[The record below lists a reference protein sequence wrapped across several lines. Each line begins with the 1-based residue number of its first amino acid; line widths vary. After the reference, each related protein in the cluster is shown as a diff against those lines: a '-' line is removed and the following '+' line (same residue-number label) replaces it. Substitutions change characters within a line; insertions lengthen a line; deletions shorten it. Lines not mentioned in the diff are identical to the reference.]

1 MNLADYIAL
10 ALIVVILGGA
20 LLYIFRAKK
29 KGTQCI
35 GCPSSGTCSAKGCC
49 GCKDFCGT
57 KKT

>member
-35 GCPSSGTCSAKGCC
+35 GCPSNGSCSAKGCC
-49 GCKDFCGT
+49 GCQDFCGT
-57 KKT
+57 NKT